1 MRLVLCAVALAL
13 MFASSGGVAQS
24 YPSRP
29 VRIVTAPIGAGN
41 DFMARLIAQGL
52 TAPLG
57 QQLVVDNRPA
67 GILGELVA
75 KSPPDGY
82 TLLAVGSVL
91 WLTPLLQDNVGY
103 DPVKD
108 FAPIAVTSRS
118 VNLLVVHPSLPAG
131 SVKALIA
138 LAKARPGQL
147 NYATG
152 GTGSSNHLAGELF
165 KSMAGVNLVR
175 IPYKGAGPAV
185 NDLLSG
191 QVQIMFPTTASSL
204 QHVKSGRLKALGVT
218 SLKPTVLAPGL
229 PALAESGLPGYE
241 SVVIY
246 GLFAPAKTPPAI
258 IERLNAEL
266 VPFLRSEATTERLL
280 NSGVEPV
287 GSSPRELATVME
299 SEMTRMG
306 KLIKDARIRAN

>member
-1 MRLVLCAVALAL
+1 

-258 IERLNAEL
+258 VERLNAEL

>member
-258 IERLNAEL
+258 VERLNAEL

>member
-1 MRLVLCAVALAL
+1 MKVLSCAIALAVAFVSAE
-13 MFASSGGVAQS
+13 SGAQG
-24 YPSRP
+24 YPIRP
-29 VRIVTAPIGAGN
+29 VRIVTAPVGAGN
-41 DFMARLIAQGL
+41 DFMARIIAQGF
-52 TAPLG
+52 TASLG
-57 QQLVVDNRPA
+57 QQFVVDNRPA

-91 WLTPLLQDNVGY
+91 WLTPFLQDSVGY

-108 FAPIAVTSRS
+108 FSPIVVTSRS
-118 VNLLVVHPSLPAG
+118 VNVLVVHPSLPAR
-131 SVKALIA
+131 SVKELLA
-138 LAKARPGQL
+138 LARAKPGQL

-175 IPYKGAGPAV
+175 IAYKGAGPAV

-191 QVQIMFPTTASSL
+191 QVQVMFPTTASSL
-204 QHVKSGRLKALGVT
+204 QHVKSGRLRALGVT
-218 SLKPTVLAPGL
+218 SPKPSALAPGL
-229 PALAESGLPGYE
+229 PAVAESGLPGYE

-246 GLFAPAKTPPAI
+246 GLFAPAKTPQAI
-258 IERLNAEL
+258 VTRLNAEI

-280 NSGVEPV
+280 NSGVEP
-287 GSSPRELATVME
+287 GGGPPSDLAATMA
-299 SEMTRMG
+299 SEMSRLG